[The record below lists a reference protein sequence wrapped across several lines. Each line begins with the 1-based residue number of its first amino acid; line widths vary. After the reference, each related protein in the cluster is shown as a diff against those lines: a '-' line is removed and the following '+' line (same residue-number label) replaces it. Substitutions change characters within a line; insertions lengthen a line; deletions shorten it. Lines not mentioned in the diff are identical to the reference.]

1 MGFAETITKIKE
13 LSIILQSKNIAD
25 REVIHYTSEMHRHI
39 DNLEVPQLIGQ
50 EDDNILRNILHN

>member
-50 EDDNILRNILHN
+50 DDDDIFRNILHN

>member
-25 REVIHYTSEMHRHI
+25 SSFIR
-39 DNLEVPQLIGQ
+39 LIVSAKS
-50 EDDNILRNILHN
+50 ISPP